1 MTGRTF
7 AIGDI
12 HGWDVAFDGLL
23 EMLALTPDDTLVVLG
38 DAIDRGPNS
47 ARVID
52 ILLELQSACSLVFI
66 LGNHE
71 QMMLEALERGLRGS
85 MWMQHGG
92 EPTLN
97 SYGGQV
103 ENIPQDH
110 LDFMGAG
117 LDHWET
123 ETEIYV
129 HANLE
134 PGVPFEN
141 QSEQVLRWQHLTG
154 RETRHPSGRR
164 IICGHTP
171 QPNGLPSVRDG
182 WVCIDTFAYG
192 GMYLTAVDMETNEMY
207 QANQSGQTR
216 KGVRLDDLV

>member
-1 MTGRTF
+1 M
-7 AIGDI
+7 
-12 HGWDVAFDGLL
+12 
-23 EMLALTPDDTLVVLG
+23 
-38 DAIDRGPNS
+38 
-47 ARVID
+47 
-52 ILLELQSACSLVFI
+52 
-66 LGNHE
+66 
-71 QMMLEALERGLRGS
+71 EA
-85 MWMQHGG
+85 
-92 EPTLN
+92 
-97 SYGGQV
+97 
-103 ENIPQDH
+103 
-110 LDFMGAG
+110 A

-134 PGVPFEN
+134 PGVPFED
-141 QSEQVLRWQHLTG
+141 QSDQVLRWQHLTG

-207 QANQSGQTR
+207 QANQAGQTR
-216 KGVRLDDLV
+216 KGVRLDDLA